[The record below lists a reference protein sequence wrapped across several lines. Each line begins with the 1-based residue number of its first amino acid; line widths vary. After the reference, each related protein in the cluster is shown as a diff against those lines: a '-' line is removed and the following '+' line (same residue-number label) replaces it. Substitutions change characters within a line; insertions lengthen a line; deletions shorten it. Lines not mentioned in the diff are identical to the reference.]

1 MLLANNVNGKYK
13 YVYGA
18 LIMARTEQIRSLRQ
32 SFSRLER
39 FFSQLMREQFSCCG
53 ATVQQ
58 WYCLE
63 VLLDGP
69 KTMAK
74 LAGEVA
80 LHQSTVTRIVEKLE
94 KQGFA
99 TRTRKTGNQRS
110 VEVRIT
116 EAGRKMYM
124 WMDGQCSQMT
134 SDLLDLLPSRRQASI
149 VEAMEEFS
157 TLLDPNN
164 QAFQEV
170 LKKCCERTKCCDS
183 KEIKGEEK

>member
-1 MLLANNVNGKYK
+1 ME
-13 YVYGA
+13 
-18 LIMARTEQIRSLRQ
+18 RTEQIQSLRQ

-39 FFSQLMREQFSCCG
+39 FFSLLMREQFSCCG

-63 VLLDGP
+63 SLMDGP
-69 KTMAK
+69 KSMNA
-74 LAGEVA
+74 LAAEVA

-99 TRTRKTGNQRS
+99 IRTRKEGNQRS

-116 EAGRKMYM
+116 ESGIGMCK

-134 SDLLDLLPSRRQASI
+134 SDLLDLLPTEHQSSI
-149 VEAMEEFS
+149 VEGMDEFS
-157 TLLDPNN
+157 KLLDPSN

-170 LKKCCERTKCCDS
+170 LKRCCE
-183 KEIKGEEK
+183 KEVQYDQRKMKGDEQ

>member
-1 MLLANNVNGKYK
+1 MNMERSK
-13 YVYGA
+13 
-18 LIMARTEQIRSLRQ
+18 QIQSLRE
-32 SFSRLER
+32 SFCRLER

-63 VLLDGP
+63 ALVNGP
-69 KTMAK
+69 KSMNA
-74 LAGEVA
+74 LAAEVA

-99 TRTRKTGNQRS
+99 VRSRRTGNQRS

-116 EAGRKMYM
+116 ESGRTMYM
-124 WMDGQCSQMT
+124 WMDGQCGQMT
-134 SDLLDLLPSRRQASI
+134 SDLLDLIPSERQALI

-157 TLLDPNN
+157 SVLDPEN

-170 LKKCCERTKCCDS
+170 LKRCCEQEECCDQ
-183 KEIKGEEK
+183 KETKGDKQ

>member
-1 MLLANNVNGKYK
+1 MK
-13 YVYGA
+13 
-18 LIMARTEQIRSLRQ
+18 RSEQIRSFRQ

-58 WYCLE
+58 WNCLE

-69 KTMAK
+69 KSMNA
-74 LAGEVA
+74 LAAEVA

-94 KQGFA
+94 KQGLA
-99 TRTRKTGNQRS
+99 SRTRKAGNQRS

-116 EAGRKMYM
+116 ESGRNMYT

-134 SDLLDLLPSRRQASI
+134 SDLLDLLPKGRQASI
-149 VEAMEEFS
+149 VESMDEFS
-157 TLLDPNN
+157 KLLDPSN
-164 QAFQEV
+164 QAFQDV
-170 LKKCCERTKCCDS
+170 LKKCCQQGECCNQEQRRGD
-183 KEIKGEEK
+183 KQ

>member
-1 MLLANNVNGKYK
+1 ME
-13 YVYGA
+13 
-18 LIMARTEQIRSLRQ
+18 RTEQIRSLRQ

-58 WYCLE
+58 WNCLE

-69 KTMAK
+69 KSMNA
-74 LAGEVA
+74 LAAEVA

-99 TRTRKTGNQRS
+99 TRTRKATSQRS

-116 EAGRKMYM
+116 KSGKDMYT

-134 SDLLDLLPSRRQASI
+134 SELLDLLPDERQASI
-149 VEAMEEFS
+149 VDAMEELS
-157 TLLDPNN
+157 SVLDPANP
-164 QAFQEV
+164 AFQGV
-170 LKKCCERTKCCDS
+170 LKRCCEQGECCTQ
-183 KEIKGEEK
+183 ENIKGDKK

>member
-1 MLLANNVNGKYK
+1 ME
-13 YVYGA
+13 
-18 LIMARTEQIRSLRQ
+18 RSEQIRSLRQ

-63 VLLDGP
+63 ALLGEP
-69 KTMAK
+69 KSMNA
-74 LAGEVA
+74 LAAEVA

-94 KQGFA
+94 KQGLA
-99 TRTRKTGNQRS
+99 SRTRKAGNQRS

-116 EAGRKMYM
+116 KSGRDMYT
-124 WMDGQCSQMT
+124 WMDGQCAQMT
-134 SDLLDLLPSRRQASI
+134 SNLLDLIPSERQALT

-157 TLLDPNN
+157 SVLDPKN

-170 LKKCCERTKCCDS
+170 LKRCCEQEECCD
-183 KEIKGEEK
+183 

>member
-1 MLLANNVNGKYK
+1 ME
-13 YVYGA
+13 
-18 LIMARTEQIRSLRQ
+18 RTEQIRSLRQ

-58 WYCLE
+58 WNCLE

-69 KTMAK
+69 KSMNV
-74 LAGEVA
+74 LAAEVA
-80 LHQSTVTRIVEKLE
+80 LHQSTVTRIIEKLE
-94 KQGFA
+94 KQGFV
-99 TRTRKTGNQRS
+99 TRTRKEGNQRS

-116 EAGRKMYM
+116 ESGKSMYT

-134 SDLLDLLPSRRQASI
+134 SDLLDLLPSDRQPAI

-157 TLLDPNN
+157 KLLDPSNE
-164 QAFQEV
+164 AFQKV
-170 LKKCCERTKCCDS
+170 LKRCCEKETCCDPR
-183 KEIKGEEK
+183 EMKGEEQ

>member
-1 MLLANNVNGKYK
+1 ME
-13 YVYGA
+13 
-18 LIMARTEQIRSLRQ
+18 RTEQIRSLRQ

-69 KTMAK
+69 KSMAN
-74 LAGEVA
+74 LAAEVA

-94 KQGFA
+94 KQGLA
-99 TRTRKTGNQRS
+99 RRNRKADNQRS
-110 VEVRIT
+110 VEVQIT
-116 EAGRKMYM
+116 ESGRKMYLR
-124 WMDGQCSQMT
+124 MDSQCSQMT
-134 SDLLDLLPSRRQASI
+134 SDLLDLVPPERQASI
-149 VEAMEEFS
+149 VEAIEEFS
-157 TLLDPNN
+157 NLLDTKN

-170 LKKCCERTKCCDS
+170 LKKCCERDECNDL